1 MKIMNA
7 WCLLIFL
14 KRCQDSSGEIA
25 CLIPR
30 AMPCE
35 GTPSNAE
42 ELVCHGFA
50 AQTDGMSR
58 SACH

>member
-7 WCLLIFL
+7 WCLLIFF
-14 KRCQDSSGEIA
+14 KRIA
-25 CLIPR
+25 CLMPS

-42 ELVCHGFA
+42 ELVCRRFA
-50 AQTDGMSR
+50 VQIDGMSR